1 MKSGCAGWRGNETH
15 DDGGCRNRTA
25 SGPTPSGLYPCRLS
39 LGLVMTALSTLMV
52 LHRSGSPGT
61 EGAATFATLAIEGG
75 AVNAVTL
82 SADGVFL
89 ASARCGEG
97 VTIWDVAPRRR
108 RAVIATRPY
117 VTGIAFSPDGRI
129 LATADKRPAIDLWRA
144 ETGESL
150 GTLECPGRRFLALA
164 YSPDGRTLAASSHD
178 DTVMLWDVPSA
189 RVVDTHEGARSAPAA
204 LAFSRDGRMLA
215 FTQMGGSIVLWDVE
229 RGRMRARLPGR
240 SPSCSGHIGKGLLHY
255 AEKSVALAFAP
266 NGKILAAQAAF
277 EPCVRLWDLDLGRL
291 VSKIEVEPSIQPI
304 VSFSSDGGRL
314 ILAGRGSVSEWDLA
328 AHHSKTLVDGLCPT
342 HVRIAMTPSGGG
354 LLAIADGGRLTLWQP
369 EAHADMPRATIALP
383 SDSGPLENET
393 EP

>member
-15 DDGGCRNRTA
+15 DDGGWWSRRA
-25 SGPTPSGLYPCRLS
+25 RGPTRLGLLPCRLP
-39 LGLVMTALSTLMV
+39 LGLVMTALATLLV
-52 LHRSGSPGT
+52 LHRSGSPRT
-61 EGAATFATLAIEGG
+61 EGAATLATLAIEGG
-75 AVNAVTL
+75 VVNAMTL
-82 SADGVFL
+82 SADGESL
-89 ASARCGEG
+89 ASACCGEG

-108 RAVIATRPY
+108 RAVLPSALS
-117 VTGIAFSPDGRI
+117 VSGMAFSPDGTI
-129 LATADKRPAIDLWRA
+129 LATADRRSAIGLWRA
-144 ETGESL
+144 ETGEPV
-150 GTLECPGRRFLALA
+150 GTLECPGRIFHALA

-215 FTQMGGSIVLWDVE
+215 FTEMGGSIVLWDVE
-229 RGRMRARLPGR
+229 RVRVRARLPGR
-240 SPSCSGHIGKGLLHY
+240 SPNCSGHTGKGVWEY

-266 NGKILAAQAAF
+266 DGKFLAAQAAF

-304 VSFSSDGGRL
+304 VLFSSDGGRL

-342 HVRIAMTPSGGG
+342 HVRFAITPSGAGP
-354 LLAIADGGRLTLWQP
+354 LAIADGGRLTLWQP
-369 EAHADMPRATIALP
+369 EAHAAMRRATITLP
-383 SDSGPLENET
+383 CHSGPVQNET

>member
-1 MKSGCAGWRGNETH
+1 MKSGGAGWRGNETH
-15 DDGGCRNRTA
+15 DDGGCRNRTVR
-25 SGPTPSGLYPCRLS
+25 GPTRLGLLSCRLP
-39 LGLVMTALSTLMV
+39 LGLLMTALATLWV
-52 LHRSGSPGT
+52 LDRSGTPGT

-75 AVNAVTL
+75 VVDAMTL
-82 SADGVFL
+82 SADGESL

-108 RAVIATRPY
+108 RAVLPSPSW
-117 VTGIAFSPDGRI
+117 VTGMAFSPDGTI
-129 LATADKRPAIDLWRA
+129 LATAHKRSAIGLWRA
-144 ETGESL
+144 ETGEPV

-189 RVVDTHEGARSAPAA
+189 RVVDTHEGAGNALAA

-229 RGRMRARLPGR
+229 RGRMRARLPAR
-240 SPSCSGHIGKGLLHY
+240 SPNCSGHTGKSVLQY

-266 NGKILAAQAAF
+266 NGRILAVQAAF

-314 ILAGRGSVSEWDLA
+314 ILAGQGSVSEWDLA
-328 AHHSKTLVDGLCPT
+328 AHRSQTLVDGLCPT
-342 HVRIAMTPSGGG
+342 HVRFAMTPSGAGP
-354 LLAIADGGRLTLWQP
+354 LAIADGGRLTLWQP
-369 EAHADMPRATIALP
+369 EAHAELRRATITLP
-383 SDSGPLENET
+383 WHSGPVENET